1 MWKAAT
7 GVVVGFVLGLMVTMP
22 LDAAKSKPKDTIR
35 LKFDNA
41 LSLFIPFIEGSDLLS
56 PYLHF
61 RHICCDCR
69 SVHDVVLEA
78 RSDGIMQYW
87 WTNEKQ
93 THLRR
98 RQIGLGM
105 DPSLWNRAD
114 PFSAE
119 NMGLPREGARPPQW

>member
-1 MWKAAT
+1 MMWKAT
-7 GVVVGFVLGLMVTMP
+7 VGVIVGFALGLMAAVP
-22 LDAAKSKPKDTIR
+22 LYAARDDVR
-35 LKFDNA
+35 LEFDEA
-41 LSLFIPFIEGSDLLS
+41 LELFIPYIEGESLPN

-69 SVHDVVLEA
+69 SVHDVVLEV
-78 RSDGIMQYW
+78 RPDGITQYW

-93 THLRR
+93 TRLRR

-105 DPSLWNRAD
+105 DPRRWVTQD

-119 NMGLPREGARPPQW
+119 RQGPSEW